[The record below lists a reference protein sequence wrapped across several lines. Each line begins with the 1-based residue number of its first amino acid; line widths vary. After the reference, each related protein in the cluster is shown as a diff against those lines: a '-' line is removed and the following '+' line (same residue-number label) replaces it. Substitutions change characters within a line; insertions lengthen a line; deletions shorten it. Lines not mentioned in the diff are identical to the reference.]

1 MFFVASKMVLK
12 LKAVFLVFCLWMTGI
27 LGDQGARATTLEE
40 VLKSRPLAFSSC
52 SIGRADVHLILMLG
66 TDSDRQHAVVVVED
80 GEITA
85 WLRFEF
91 SKDETEWVESSSGI
105 AMADLL
111 SGWRDF
117 LLDKPLKYRVGF
129 SGVKRPYE
137 FACPESE
144 DSPW

>member
-1 MFFVASKMVLK
+1 MFFVTEMVIRLLK
-12 LKAVFLVFCLWMTGI
+12 SVLLVFGLWMTGI
-27 LGDQGARATTLEE
+27 LGDQSARATTLEE

-52 SIGRADVHLILMLG
+52 SIGKADVHLILMLD
-66 TDSDRQHAVVVVED
+66 TDPDRHAVVVMVE

-85 WLRFEF
+85 WLRFDF
-91 SKDETEWVESSSGI
+91 SESGIEWLESSSGI

-111 SGWRDF
+111 SGWGDF

-129 SGVKRPYE
+129 SGVKRPFE

-144 DSPW
+144 NSPW